1 MKKNHFI
8 ITESDRFNILSMHGL
23 LTEDVL
29 DYTFEGTVT
38 SSIDKENLEYV
49 NVSIV
54 SDNKTIGFSVTDS
67 EGKYSITSKLD
78 NSKSYKFT
86 LQDSDKRFEK
96 IEKDINLSKTKQV
109 INFELTSIKGVFDLK
124 EFTLSA
130 QRATNIDFN
139 IKDVNGKPLTDY
151 RLKISTNNKII
162 LNQDF
167 LISNPN
173 ITILK
178 SDLVLNN
185 LQAGTE
191 YESDPVKNSAF
202 NKDKNEI
209 VEISIEV
216 IKNGFSTFSNI
227 FNIKSSNFVLNIP
240 SLEKTITK
248 GKKQEKIIFI
258 KPNGDEEINVN
269 KNDKN
274 TIDVTLEVPLPEQI
288 LFQVVDQNKKVVSN
302 ANIKLEISGEIIGEY
317 KTDENGFVS
326 LNFKNDYVDENIFV
340 TFEKDGY
347 KRNIK
352 NFKIE
357 DKENKF
363 KINVVNLNSSGDF
376 NIPNEL
382 YDDLKDTNR
391 FTYGRGKTTLS
402 QEEAYKL
409 AKLDIVNKYV
419 AKRKRKYK
427 DFPVLKNQDIDLK
440 YEEVY
445 RRPLKGGDEHFIIL
459 FAYNKDIRKFLKDY
473 MNKKEDIKE
482 PIVGDYRKFT
492 LEESLEDSF
501 YYGKP
506 ILVVFGVE
514 GDELTDKVLNYVFKK
529 NYETLSKKYT
539 LVFVENGDNESSDDL
554 YIIVNKNRK
563 KLTKYPVVLTLKRP
577 ESLKQINNLEVTI
590 EKIES
595 YDTYTK

>member
-1 MKKNHFI
+1 MRKNHFI
-8 ITESDRFNILSMHGL
+8 ITESDRINILSMHGL
-23 LTEDVL
+23 LTEDVSE
-29 DYTFEGTVT
+29 YTFEGTVT
-38 SSIDKENLEYV
+38 SSLDKENLEYV

-54 SDNKTIGFSVTDS
+54 SDNKTIGFSMTDS

-78 NSKSYKFT
+78 SSKTYKFI

-96 IEKDINLSKTKQV
+96 LEKDIDLSKTKQV
-109 INFELTSIKGVFDLK
+109 INFELTPTKGILEFS
-124 EFTLSA
+124 EFTQSA
-130 QRATNIDFN
+130 ERATNIDFN

-151 RLKISTNNKII
+151 TLKISTNNKII
-162 LNQDF
+162 LDQTF
-167 LISNPN
+167 LISNPS

-185 LQAGTE
+185 LQTGTE
-191 YESDPVKNSAF
+191 YESEPVKGSVF

-209 VEISIEV
+209 VKISIE
-216 IKNGFSTFSNI
+216 IKKNGFSDFSNV
-227 FNIKSSNFVLNIP
+227 FDIKSNNFILNVP
-240 SLEKTITK
+240 SLEKSISK
-248 GKKQEKIIFI
+248 GKKQEKISFI
-258 KPNGDEEINVN
+258 KLNGNEEIKVN
-269 KNDKN
+269 ENDKN
-274 TIDVTLEVPLPEQI
+274 IIDVTLEVPLPEQI
-288 LFQVVDQNKKVVSN
+288 TFQVVDQNKKVVSN

-317 KTDENGFVS
+317 KTDENGFVN
-326 LNFKNDYVDENIFV
+326 LNFKNNYVGENIFV

-419 AKRKRKYK
+419 AKHKRKYK
-427 DFPVLKNQDIDLK
+427 DFPVLNNQDIDLR

-492 LEESLEDSF
+492 LREGLEHSF

-514 GDELTDKVLNYVFKK
+514 GDELTDEVLNYVFKK
-529 NYETLSKKYT
+529 NYETFIKKYT
-539 LVFVENGDNESSDDL
+539 LVFVENGDNKSSNDL
-554 YIIVNKNRK
+554 YIMVNRNRK

-577 ESLKQINNLEVTI
+577 ESLKQINELDVEI